1 MCKREP
7 LKNVILSV
15 IDDWIDHCNDDINHN
30 LEQLLEPN
38 AERNLRE
45 LYDRKIQLTR
55 FKLSFGQGIHAGSNA
70 YSREM
75 LSEVV
80 EYIVEMED
88 SM

>member
-7 LKNVILSV
+7 LKNVILGV
-15 IDDWIDHCNDDINHN
+15 VDDWIGQCNDDINHS

-38 AERNLRE
+38 VERNLRE
-45 LYDRKIQLTR
+45 IYDRKIQLTR
-55 FKLSFGQGIHAGSNA
+55 FRLAIGQGIHTGSKA

-80 EYIVEMED
+80 DFIFEMD
-88 SM
+88 ASI